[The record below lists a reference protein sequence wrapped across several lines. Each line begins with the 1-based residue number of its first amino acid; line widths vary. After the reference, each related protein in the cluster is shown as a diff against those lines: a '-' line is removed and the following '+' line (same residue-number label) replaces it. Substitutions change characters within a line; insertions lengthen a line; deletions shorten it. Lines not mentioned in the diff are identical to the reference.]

1 MKDKVIY
8 EFQTYLAFA
17 GEKEIDRVET
27 IRKYISE
34 ANSRYAETS
43 AVKIPEIPKLLDQ
56 KTLHTMFTSS
66 EKKYV
71 VSVAVDYEKVCL
83 WNLDL
88 AKMGVI
94 FISGAEKRGKKNFV
108 RTVLYALQNRV
119 FSDLCEVAI
128 FDGFDRK
135 YREFEDYGV
144 VTKYTVD
151 SSEIENYIGQVES
164 ELENR
169 QMRLRNGEIDNQEQL
184 PLLLT
189 IINVEDFWNGNY
201 SKNATEQFKRVVKLG
216 KTMKAAFIIC
226 NIENAA
232 IGFSSGEM
240 MKYLK
245 ENRNLLFF
253 DNLSNLKLFDVS
265 AAQLRKYKKTID
277 VGDAYFFKEQDVEKI
292 KTVLTGRG
300 V

>member
-1 MKDKVIY
+1 
-8 EFQTYLAFA
+8 
-17 GEKEIDRVET
+17 
-27 IRKYISE
+27 
-34 ANSRYAETS
+34 
-43 AVKIPEIPKLLDQ
+43 
-56 KTLHTMFTSS
+56 
-66 EKKYV
+66 
-71 VSVAVDYEKVCL
+71 
-83 WNLDL
+83 
-88 AKMGVI
+88 
-94 FISGAEKRGKKNFV
+94 
-108 RTVLYALQNRV
+108 
-119 FSDLCEVAI
+119 
-128 FDGFDRK
+128 
-135 YREFEDYGV
+135 
-144 VTKYTVD
+144 
-151 SSEIENYIGQVES
+151 
-164 ELENR
+164 
-169 QMRLRNGEIDNQEQL
+169 MRLRNGEIDNQEQL